1 MRVGIVVLAS
11 DRECVDMLGRWW
23 DFIGMGWQ
31 TWRLQNVKSY
41 KELVGE
47 LVNTY
52 LLIERVY
59 ELEEERK
66 RIEEKMK
73 VLERWK

>member
-11 DRECVDMLGRWW
+11 DRECDDMLGRWW